1 MRVALTWLLWAA
13 PLLARADPFAD
24 LCERYLPPARVEV
37 RATFAEPAISFE
49 LSAAQIRQLS
59 RTTQPGVN
67 FGLTQVETRV
77 EQRVALATLR
87 GIGDQHL
94 CARPRIDLTLVLY
107 RVRVHVAR
115 ELLGDECAV
124 AAVWHHELRHFA
136 IYQESLTAT
145 AAELERLMRAYYDGT
160 VRVGSEAQIREAV
173 ERELRERWASE
184 IEAIQERSNLEHEAL
199 DARDASSDNAL
210 CDGALARLAA
220 RLAREA
226 PP

>member
-1 MRVALTWLLWAA
+1 MRVVLAWLLWAA
-13 PLLARADPFAD
+13 PLLGRADPFAEW
-24 LCERYLPPARVEV
+24 CERYLPPARVEV
-37 RATFAEPAISFE
+37 RATFTEPAISFE

-77 EQRVALATLR
+77 EQRIALASLR
-87 GIGDQHL
+87 GTGDQRL
-94 CARPRIDLTLVLY
+94 CARPRIDLTLVLD
-107 RVRVHVAR
+107 RARVHVAR

-136 IYQESLTAT
+136 IFQESLSAT
-145 AAELERLMRAYYDGT
+145 AAELERLMRAHYDGQ
-160 VRVGSEAQIREAV
+160 VLVGGQAEIREGV
-173 ERELRERWASE
+173 ERELRERWLLE
-184 IEAIQERSNLEHEAL
+184 IEAMQARSNLEHEAL
-199 DARDASSDNAL
+199 DARDAHSDETL

-226 PP
+226 PH

>member
-1 MRVALTWLLWAA
+1 MRLVLACLVCAA

-77 EQRVALATLR
+77 DQRVALASLR
-87 GIGDQHL
+87 GSGDQPL
-94 CARPRIDLTLVLY
+94 CARPQIDLTLVLH
-107 RVRVHVAR
+107 RARVHVAR

-136 IYQESLTAT
+136 IFQESLSAT
-145 AAELERLMRAYYDGT
+145 AGELERLMRAHYDGQ
-160 VRVGSEAQIREAV
+160 VLVGSQAEIREDV
-173 ERELRERWASE
+173 ERELRERWLLE
-184 IEAIQERSNLEHEAL
+184 IEAMQARSNLEHEAL
-199 DARDASSDNAL
+199 DRRDAHFDETL

-220 RLAREA
+220 RLAKEA
-226 PP
+226 PR

>member
-1 MRVALTWLLWAA
+1 
-13 PLLARADPFAD
+13 
-24 LCERYLPPARVEV
+24 
-37 RATFAEPAISFE
+37 
-49 LSAAQIRQLS
+49 
-59 RTTQPGVN
+59 VN

-87 GIGDQHL
+87 GAGDQRL
-94 CARPRIDLTLVLY
+94 CARPRIDLTLVLH

-115 ELLGDECAV
+115 ELLGDKCAV

-136 IYQESLTAT
+136 IYQESLTQT
-145 AAELERLMRAYYDGT
+145 AAELEHLMRAYYDGP
-160 VRVGSEAQIREAV
+160 VLVGSEAEIRDGV
-173 ERELRERWASE
+173 ERELRERWALE
-184 IEAIQERSNLEHEAL
+184 IEAMQERSNLEHEAL
-199 DARDASSDNAL
+199 DARDGNADSTL